1 MQLPSDRLKRKVE
14 KENLWLFILSIL
26 SNSDSDGAHIKK
38 AVTKKFGFL
47 TGNVTVYKVLYLLS
61 KGGYV
66 KSTKKGKSVVYK
78 LTSEGEKELQKAK
91 VFLLKTGRS
100 I

>member
-14 KENLWLFILSIL
+14 KENLWVFVLSVL
-26 SNSDSDGAHIKK
+26 SGSDFTGSEIKK
-38 AVTKKFGFL
+38 LVTKKFGFL
-47 TGNVTVYKVLYLLS
+47 TGNVTVYKVLYLLE

-66 KSTKKGKSVVYK
+66 SSSKKGKAVVYK
-78 LTSEGEKELQKAK
+78 ITLKGGKELEKARD
-91 VFLLKTGRS
+91 FLIETGRS